1 MQSESVAD
9 PNAEQAAESSSGA
22 AQHGE
27 LQLIQDLVELL
38 ETQQGDVGQVLQ
50 STLACVQERLCF
62 DAASLWRAD
71 DSGEFRCT
79 AQLGELNSKFRD
91 RLEDL
96 ELGTEQTLLGKAVA
110 EGIVEIPE
118 LSAHRKCP
126 LAKIS
131 TKAGATTAV
140 LACVN
145 DEEGPLG
152 IFYFVQ
158 RDEREL
164 GPRGRQALEIAT
176 RLAGMCCRSG
186 FIAAPAN
193 ETGEWQGT
201 EQPAGTLETALRENS
216 VRLSSS
222 ADALASTASA
232 MLGSAEDTATRA
244 NAVAAASEQVAVTVK
259 TVAESVE
266 EMSASIRE
274 IARNASQA
282 AEVADQ
288 AVASAEETNQTVAR
302 LGQSSTEIGNVI
314 KVITSIAQ
322 QTNLLALNATIEAA
336 RAGEAGK
343 GFAVVANE
351 VKELAKETA
360 KATDEIGEKIE
371 SIQRSTAGAVNAIKA
386 IAEIINRIS
395 DIQSAIASAVE
406 EQSAT
411 TNEISRNISE
421 VAKGST
427 SITENI
433 TAVAQTARTTTDG
446 VNAVQSAARVLSEL
460 AAGLEQ
466 LVTTR

>member
-38 ETQQGDVGQVLQ
+38 EAQQGDVGQVLQ
-50 STLACVQERLCF
+50 STLGCVHERLGF
-62 DAASLWRAD
+62 DAASLWRPD
-71 DSGEFRCT
+71 DSGEFRCA
-79 AQLGELNSKFRD
+79 AQLGELNAKFRE
-91 RLEDL
+91 RIEDL

-110 EGIVEIPE
+110 EGIVEIQE

-131 TKAGATTAV
+131 VKAGASAAV
-140 LACVN
+140 LACVS
-145 DEEGPLG
+145 DAEGPLG
-152 IFYFVQ
+152 VFYFVQ

-176 RLAGMCCRSG
+176 RLAGMCCRSA
-186 FIAAPAN
+186 FLAAPAN
-193 ETGEWQGT
+193 ETGEWQS
-201 EQPAGTLETALRENS
+201 EQQTGALDSALRENS
-216 VRLSSS
+216 AKLSSS
-222 ADALASTASA
+222 AEALGSTASA

-386 IAEIINRIS
+386 IAQIINRIS